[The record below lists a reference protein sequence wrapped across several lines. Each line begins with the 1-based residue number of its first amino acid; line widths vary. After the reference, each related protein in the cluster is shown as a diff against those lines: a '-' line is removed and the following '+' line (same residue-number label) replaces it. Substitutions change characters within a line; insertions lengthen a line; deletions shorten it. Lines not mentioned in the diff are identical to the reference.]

1 MESKLSLAWEVA
13 KRIPKARISRANI
26 AVTFRCNQK
35 CQMCQ
40 IWRHNREQDIDKE
53 LNEVDIYK
61 IIKRNKL
68 MWVSLTGGEPF
79 LSKHIFNI
87 MRISMLNCKLV
98 SVVSNGSMPDLIDEV
113 VWDSLRK
120 SNALLV
126 FSISMEGDKQTHDNI
141 VGIKGSYDN
150 AIKTIEKLKQ
160 INNPHLYLG
169 IETLLSNRNNNANGY
184 VNYIAKEYKIGL
196 TYTVEQ
202 QAPYYHNVNGT
213 KPIEV
218 VKPPYRMSVKPFSM
232 MHNLFVAGMGRK
244 NRKLC
249 EAGKYSVFIDP
260 YANAYPCLL
269 QAPNNPI
276 KNLRET
282 DYVIGDISKEAK
294 ELYKKCKAPCYTPC
308 EVYASML
315 FRPWRLL

>member
-1 MESKLSLAWEVA
+1 MGGKLSLAWEIA
-13 KRIPKARISRANI
+13 KRIPKTRISRANI
-26 AVTFRCNQK
+26 ALTFRCNQR

-40 IWRHNREQDIDKE
+40 IWRHNNEQDINNE

-61 IIKRNKL
+61 IIKRNNL

-87 MRISMLNCKLV
+87 IRISMLNCNLV
-98 SVVSNGSMPDLIDEV
+98 SVVSNGSIPDLIGEV

-120 SNALLV
+120 SSALLV
-126 FSISMEGDKQTHDNI
+126 FSISLEGDNQTHDSI
-141 VGIKGSYDN
+141 VGIQGSYDN

-160 INNPHLYLG
+160 INNSHLYLG
-169 IETLLSNRNNNANGY
+169 IENLLSNRNIDARDY
-184 VNYIAKEYKIGL
+184 VMDIAREYKIGL

-202 QAPYYHNVNGT
+202 QAPYYHNVNGA
-213 KPIEV
+213 KPMEV
-218 VKPPYRMSVKPFSM
+218 VKPPYRMSVKPFPM

-244 NRKLC
+244 NKKLC

-260 YANAYPCLL
+260 YANVYPCLL

-282 DYVIGDISKEAK
+282 DYAIGDISKEAK
-294 ELYKKCKAPCYTPC
+294 ELYQKCKAPCYTPC

>member
-1 MESKLSLAWEVA
+1 
-13 KRIPKARISRANI
+13 
-26 AVTFRCNQK
+26 
-35 CQMCQ
+35 MCQ
-40 IWRHNREQDIDKE
+40 IWKHNNEQDIDNE
-53 LNEVDIYK
+53 LNGDDIYK
-61 IIKRNKL
+61 IIKRNNL
-68 MWVSLTGGEPF
+68 MWVSLAGGEPF

-98 SVVSNGSMPDLIDEV
+98 SVVSNGSAPDLIDEV

-120 SNALLV
+120 TDALLV
-126 FSISMEGDKQTHDNI
+126 FSISLEGDRKTHDNI
-141 VGIKGSYDN
+141 VGVQGSYDS

-160 INNPHLYLG
+160 INNSHLYLG
-169 IETLLSNRNNNANGY
+169 IETLLSNRNDSVNGY
-184 VNYIAKEYKIGL
+184 VKYIAEEYKIGL

-202 QAPYYHNVNGT
+202 QAPYYHNVNGA
-213 KPIEV
+213 KPAEV
-218 VKPPYRMSVKPFSM
+218 AKPPYIMSIKPFPV

-249 EAGKYSVFIDP
+249 EAGRYSVFIDP
-260 YANAYPCLL
+260 YANVYPCLL

-282 DYVIGDISKEAK
+282 DYVIGDISEESK
-294 ELYKKCKAPCYTPC
+294 ELYQNCQAPCHTPC